1 MASNTQMNDLV
12 SRFNAL
18 QAREMPEQKYIKDLV
33 ERMHA
38 LQQTNH
44 VLQEKLA
51 DANLGLNHMSQLRKL
66 YEGTRLQCEMLTS
79 DLSHIKGVNN
89 YVYIIM
95 DGNGLIF
102 DNRFIKQGREGGKQA
117 AQALHL
123 AVTRLCPSLPS
134 SFEIFCD
141 VLVNIAEMGR
151 ALVNDGSI
159 DDPSLFHEFA
169 FGFTETKSSFN
180 FIDIGLNKGTLVR
193 KIQETATW
201 HLGCYNC
208 RHVMLGIGHGA
219 QYAPFLRRV
228 NEAGDARMCV
238 SLILG
243 EPLAREIEACGNT
256 VYALDG
262 DIFRTTKLV
271 DKTLIENPSLQRTEA
286 TKPEGSPV
294 ARAATTQAVLTPATS
309 TSSMSP
315 PQTSWAKITKSAT
328 PPPKLTMPLPPKQ
341 DKTKLASK
349 APPQPAWSPG
359 PRGRDPPITVGIPAM
374 EDIKRR
380 EDSDKLCNNHFLRGP
395 CTRIGACTFNHT
407 FRPSKEQLKAL
418 AMLARQNPC
427 INGQDCDVDDCIYGH
442 NCPNVI
448 NGVCTRSHC
457 RFKVDGHPPN
467 TKFTNSKIHEN

>member
-1 MASNTQMNDLV
+1 MASNTQMNDL
-12 SRFNAL
+12 
-18 QAREMPEQKYIKDLV
+18 DLV
-33 ERMHA
+33 ERLHA
-38 LQQTNH
+38 LQETNH
-44 VLQEKLA
+44 ALQEKLA
-51 DANLGLNHMSQLRKL
+51 DASLGLNHMSQLRKL
-66 YEGTRLQCEMLTS
+66 YEGTRLQCETLTA
-79 DLSHIKGVNN
+79 DLNSIRSANN
-89 YVYIIM
+89 YVFIIM
-95 DGNGLIF
+95 DGNGLVF

-117 AQALHL
+117 AQALLL
-123 AVTRLCPSLPS
+123 AVARLCPSLPS

-151 ALVNDGSI
+151 ALLNDGSI
-159 DDPSLFHEFA
+159 DDPGLFHEFA
-169 FGFTETKSSFN
+169 IGFTEAKSSFN
-180 FIDIGLNKGTLVR
+180 FIDIGLGKGTLVR
-193 KIQETATW
+193 KIQETAMW

-208 RHVMLGIGHGA
+208 RHVMLGVGHSA

-238 SLILG
+238 SILLG
-243 EPLAREIEACGNT
+243 EPIVREIEACGNT

-271 DKTLIENPSLQRTEA
+271 DKTLIEKLSVQHTEA
-286 TKPEGSPV
+286 TKPQSSPV
-294 ARAATTQAVLTPATS
+294 ARAATQAVLTPATS

-315 PQTSWAKITKSAT
+315 PQTSWAKITKSAS

-341 DKTKLASK
+341 DKTKPASK
-349 APPQPAWSPG
+349 TPPQPAWSPG
-359 PRGRDPPITVGIPAM
+359 PRGRDPPITVGVPAM

-380 EDSDKLCNNHFLRGP
+380 EDTDKLCNNHFLRGP

-407 FRPSKEQLKAL
+407 FKPSKEQLKAL

-427 INGQDCDVDDCIYGH
+427 INGQDCDVNDCIYGH
-442 NCPNVI
+442 NCPNVT

>member
-33 ERMHA
+33 ERLHA
-38 LQQTNH
+38 LQETNH
-44 VLQEKLA
+44 ALQEKLA
-51 DANLGLNHMSQLRKL
+51 DASLGLNHMSQLRKL
-66 YEGTRLQCEMLTS
+66 YEGTRLQCETLTA
-79 DLSHIKGVNN
+79 DLNSIRSANN
-89 YVYIIM
+89 YVFIIM

-117 AQALHL
+117 AQALLL
-123 AVTRLCPSLPS
+123 AVARLCPSLPS

-151 ALVNDGSI
+151 ALLNDGSI

-169 FGFTETKSSFN
+169 IGFTEAKSSFN
-180 FIDIGLNKGTLVR
+180 FIDIGLGKGTLVR
-193 KIQETATW
+193 KIQETAMW

-208 RHVMLGIGHGA
+208 RHVMLGVGHSA

-238 SLILG
+238 SILLG
-243 EPLAREIEACGNT
+243 EPIVREIEACGNT

-271 DKTLIENPSLQRTEA
+271 DKTLIEKPSVQHTEA
-286 TKPEGSPV
+286 TKPQSSP
-294 ARAATTQAVLTPATS
+294 
-309 TSSMSP
+309 
-315 PQTSWAKITKSAT
+315 
-328 PPPKLTMPLPPKQ
+328 
-341 DKTKLASK
+341 DKTKPASK
-349 APPQPAWSPG
+349 TPPQPAWSPG

-380 EDSDKLCNNHFLRGP
+380 EDTDKLCNNHFLRGP

-407 FRPSKEQLKAL
+407 FKPSKEQLKAL

-427 INGQDCDVDDCIYGH
+427 INGQDCDVNDCIYGH
-442 NCPNVI
+442 NCPNVT

>member
-1 MASNTQMNDLV
+1 
-12 SRFNAL
+12 
-18 QAREMPEQKYIKDLV
+18 
-33 ERMHA
+33 
-38 LQQTNH
+38 
-44 VLQEKLA
+44 
-51 DANLGLNHMSQLRKL
+51 
-66 YEGTRLQCEMLTS
+66 
-79 DLSHIKGVNN
+79 
-89 YVYIIM
+89 M

-117 AQALHL
+117 AQALLL
-123 AVTRLCPSLPS
+123 AVARLCPSLPS

-151 ALVNDGSI
+151 ALLNDGSI

-169 FGFTETKSSFN
+169 IGFTEAKSSFN
-180 FIDIGLNKGTLVR
+180 FIDIGLGKGTLVR
-193 KIQETATW
+193 KIQETAMW

-208 RHVMLGIGHGA
+208 RHVMLGVGHSA

-238 SLILG
+238 SILLG
-243 EPLAREIEACGNT
+243 EPIVREIEACGNT

-271 DKTLIENPSLQRTEA
+271 DKTLIEKPSVQHTEA
-286 TKPEGSPV
+286 TKPQSSPV
-294 ARAATTQAVLTPATS
+294 ARAATQAVLTPATS

-315 PQTSWAKITKSAT
+315 PQTSWAKITKSAS

-341 DKTKLASK
+341 DKTKPASK
-349 APPQPAWSPG
+349 TPPQPAWSPG

-380 EDSDKLCNNHFLRGP
+380 EDTDKLCNNHFLRGP

-407 FRPSKEQLKAL
+407 FKPSKEQLKAL

-427 INGQDCDVDDCIYGH
+427 INGQDCDVNDCIYGH
-442 NCPNVI
+442 NCPNVT
-448 NGVCTRSHC
+448 NGFSMEW
-457 RFKVDGHPPN
+457 DN
-467 TKFTNSKIHEN
+467 

>member
-18 QAREMPEQKYIKDLV
+18 QAREMPEQRYYKDLV
-33 ERMHA
+33 ERLHA
-38 LQQTNH
+38 LQETNH

-66 YEGTRLQCEMLTS
+66 YEGTRLQCETLTA
-79 DLSHIKGVNN
+79 DLRNIRSANN
-89 YVYIIM
+89 YVFIIM

-117 AQALHL
+117 AQALLL
-123 AVTRLCPSLPS
+123 AVAKLCPSLPS

-159 DDPSLFHEFA
+159 DEPSLFHEFA
-169 FGFTETKSSFN
+169 IGFTEVKSSFN
-180 FIDIGLNKGTLVR
+180 FIDIGLSKGTLVR
-193 KIQETATW
+193 KIQ
-201 HLGCYNC
+201 
-208 RHVMLGIGHGA
+208 GIGHGA
-219 QYAPFLRRV
+219 QYAPFLRRL

-238 SLILG
+238 SVILG
-243 EPLAREIEACGNT
+243 EPIVREIEACGNT

-262 DIFRTTKLV
+262 DVFRTTKLV
-271 DKTLIENPSLQRTEA
+271 DKTLIEKPSVQRTEA
-286 TKPEGSPV
+286 TKPQGSPV
-294 ARAATTQAVLTPATS
+294 PRAATTQAVLTPTTS

-341 DKTKLASK
+341 DKTKLATK

-359 PRGRDPPITVGIPAM
+359 PRGRDPPITVGLPAM

-407 FRPSKEQLKAL
+407 FKPSKEQLKAL

-442 NCPNVI
+442 NCPNVT

-467 TKFTNSKIHEN
+467 TKFTNSFVTQWDN